1 MVEKGAM
8 VWLAVN
14 FVGDVGICDFSTV
27 AQNNSTPVWSDSTDN
42 KSTVAYIAKLND
54 NAGDFYATA
63 RKIAEGHTFRTLNA
77 MDVSGMADPS
87 YGFALCLCI
96 ESKK

>member
-1 MVEKGAM
+1 MVKKDAM

-27 AQNNSTPVWSDSTDN
+27 AQNNSTPVWDDSTNN

-54 NAGDFYATA
+54 NAGDFYATT
-63 RKIAEGHTFRTLNA
+63 RKIAAGHKFRTLNA